1 METKARLEQLERLDR
16 KCWECKV
23 IFGLTLAVSVGLI
36 IGGFCVPPTGQID
49 GSVLTAVGEL
59 FGFAALASG
68 LHAIRL
74 GYDFRIVKGDTEVQ
88 LTDGPA
94 HHPHHG
100 HEHEMEGEE

>member
-36 IGGFCVPPTGQID
+36 IAGFLVPPTGQID

-100 HEHEMEGEE
+100 HEHETEGEE

>member
-1 METKARLEQLERLDR
+1 METNTRLRKLDQLER

-23 IFGLTLAVSVGLI
+23 IFGISLAVSVALI
-36 IGGFCVPPTGQID
+36 VAGFCVPPTGQID

-59 FGFAALASG
+59 FAFAALASG

-88 LTDGPA
+88 LTDGPG
-94 HHPHHG
+94 HH
-100 HEHEMEGEE
+100 HEEKEV

>member
-1 METKARLEQLERLDR
+1 METNERLEQLQRLDR

-36 IGGFCVPPTGQID
+36 VAGFCVPPTGQID

-88 LTDGPA
+88 LTDGPG
-94 HHPHHG
+94 HKPHHHNEG
-100 HEHEMEGEE
+100 EGEE

>member
-23 IFGLTLAVSVGLI
+23 IFGISLAVSVGLI

-59 FGFAALASG
+59 FAFAALASG

-94 HHPHHG
+94 HHPYHHNEG
-100 HEHEMEGEE
+100 EGEE

>member
-1 METKARLEQLERLDR
+1 METKSRLEQMERLDR

-23 IFGLTLAVSVGLI
+23 IFGLTLAVSVALI
-36 IGGFCVPPTGQID
+36 IAGFCVPPTGQID

-88 LTDGPA
+88 LTDGPG

-100 HEHEMEGEE
+100 HEMEGEE

>member
-1 METKARLEQLERLDR
+1 METNTRLRKLEQLER

-23 IFGLTLAVSVGLI
+23 IFGISLAVSVALI
-36 IGGFCVPPTGQID
+36 VAGFCVPPTGQID

-59 FGFAALASG
+59 FAFAALASG

-88 LTDGPA
+88 LTDGPG
-94 HHPHHG
+94 HH
-100 HEHEMEGEE
+100 HEEKEV